1 MHACCHE
8 FSCCPPL
15 SVAFGC
21 RCEEGRDA
29 AGLADLLLM
38 GRLREAWIAPRE
50 KRKLTCEITLVNTAI
65 VSLRTGLDSWNLATD
80 QKAGSSNPSECATA
94 ATA

>member
-1 MHACCHE
+1 
-8 FSCCPPL
+8 
-15 SVAFGC
+15 
-21 RCEEGRDA
+21 
-29 AGLADLLLM
+29 M

-80 QKAGSSNPSECATA
+80 QKAGSSNPSERMMMPLGELKVSPPATA
-94 ATA
+94 